1 MCFGAEATPCDAT
14 DERPSSPPEGKS
26 PARDDSR
33 TTGERIT
40 LYAFFKVLKESLE
53 IQNQRFEEHDL
64 KFNQRFEEHN
74 LKLNQRFIELAER
87 MDVIDKRYK
96 DQDRHFLE
104 QDQRFEHRERPFQ
117 RRDEKS
123 VK

>member
-1 MCFGAEATPCDAT
+1 MFFVSKNQASSCPWRGLPKYTITLVCFGAEAKPCDAT
-14 DERPSSPPEGKS
+14 TKSPPEGKS

-64 KFNQRFEEHN
+64 K
-74 LKLNQRFIELAER
+74 LNQRF
-87 MDVIDKRYK
+87 DKLNHK
-96 DQDRHFLE
+96 N
-104 QDQRFEHRERPFQ
+104 
-117 RRDEKS
+117 
-123 VK
+123 